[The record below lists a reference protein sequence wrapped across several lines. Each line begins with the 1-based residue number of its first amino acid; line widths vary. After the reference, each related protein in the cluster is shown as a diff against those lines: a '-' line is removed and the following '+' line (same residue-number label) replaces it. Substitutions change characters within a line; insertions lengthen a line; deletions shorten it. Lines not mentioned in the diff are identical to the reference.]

1 VNIKIGQ
8 KIGLGFGFVM
18 ALLTIAIVF
27 GIFGLKASE
36 DGVKSYTLMAE
47 ETRSAEM
54 IRSDMFKAR
63 LSVVE
68 YIKTHN
74 LDDLK
79 AFSELISNVEHRLA
93 EGIGQLESASR
104 SELLANTLAQLS
116 RYKDVVK
123 QVSEKI
129 VASDLLISEQL
140 TPSGEQMTLTMSELI
155 QSSSDDNNTEVMLY
169 AAEVQQA
176 LMGARLYTSAYLD
189 SQKSADFEYALSYM
203 QNDVNERA
211 EELNSTLEAAHQR
224 VRFSNYQSESS
235 SFLDAMQLVH
245 DELQQ
250 LTALTDELHQVEKIV
265 FKNLELS
272 TAEVQTQ
279 QDQLGPMLQEQVS
292 NRIYLLVLITF
303 SALVVGAL
311 FSRYMSRSISQPL
324 QEAVMVTQRIAD
336 GDLNVQVD
344 TQRKDEVGQLLKT
357 LSETTQS
364 LKRMIGE
371 ISNSSRDLGNST
383 EKLSMTASESFAGIS
398 KQQAETDQVAT
409 AMEEMA
415 YSVSEVAGNA
425 AQAAEAAEQAN
436 SDAAQGHEVVQ
447 LTQAA
452 IQELANSVTETES
465 QIEDLETQSLNI
477 GGILDVIRDIAE
489 QTNLLALNAA
499 IEAARAGDQGRGF
512 AVVADEVRGL
522 AQRTQH
528 STQEIQNL
536 IERLQTGAKSAV
548 NAMQQ
553 GKERAEISVENA
565 VKAATALDAI
575 TGAVGLINE
584 MNMQIADAAKQQ
596 SSVAEEISQSI
607 SNVRGVTEMS
617 ANSASDTSQ
626 ASAEIKTISTNL
638 QSMVSRF
645 KI

>member
-1 VNIKIGQ
+1 MNIKIGQ

>member
-79 AFSELISNVEHRLA
+79 AFSELILNVEHRLA
-93 EGIGQLESASR
+93 EGIEQLESASR

-250 LTALTDELHQVEKIV
+250 LTALTDELHQVEKTV
-265 FKNLELS
+265 FKNLDLS

-292 NRIYLLVLITF
+292 NRINLLVLITF

-357 LSETTQS
+357 LGETTQS

-415 YSVSEVAGNA
+415 YSVSEVAGKA

-447 LTQAA
+447 LTQVA